1 MAASLDGI
9 VQDPS
14 QIEGKRTGILEI
26 KCPYSGRTMTPEA
39 ASQEIN
45 RFCSTLNNGQVT
57 LKKKHNY
64 HYQVQGQLAI
74 TELPWCDFIVWTP
87 QGMSVQRIERDE
99 NFWKLMY
106 PKLESFYK
114 EYLLPELA
122 DHVYYSGQSIRHLQL
137 PINSVTFVVT
147 ILNIVIILF
156 IYSLFNTITFTYPT
170 QIKLLSMA
178 KEMAF

>member
-1 MAASLDGI
+1 MRPYCRSHHLAQFQLSRVGKFCKTILLTKQDITTWTIIQSCKTGIHISAINSWLAASPDGI

-39 ASQEIN
+39 AYQEIN
-45 RFCSTLNNGQVT
+45 RFYSTLNNGQVT

-74 TELPWCDFIVWTP
+74 TELPWCDFIIWTP
-87 QGMSVQRIERDE
+87 QGMSVQRIECDE

-106 PKLESFYK
+106 P
-114 EYLLPELA
+114 
-122 DHVYYSGQSIRHLQL
+122 
-137 PINSVTFVVT
+137 
-147 ILNIVIILF
+147 
-156 IYSLFNTITFTYPT
+156 
-170 QIKLLSMA
+170 
-178 KEMAF
+178 